1 MIVLWKVHRQICEI
15 NESPIM
21 VKLDPLL
28 RNSETVPI
36 KCYESVIDI
45 VEGNAI
51 MLLVELNYAL
61 VTEVSIS
68 V

>member
-1 MIVLWKVHRQICEI
+1 
-15 NESPIM
+15 M